1 MLSTYQ
7 YLKVSGNLLLF
18 YYYWAAY
25 KFLYCIFTTKVA
37 FPTPPVPTPV
47 NLSCAIKGAKE
58 KGEVKSFKLKKKMA
72 NQSYE
77 GGGKIRDAKDKG
89 WK

>member
-1 MLSTYQ
+1 MQVFILH
-7 YLKVSGNLLLF
+7 F
-18 YYYWAAY
+18 YY
-25 KFLYCIFTTKVA
+25 KSCISI
-37 FPTPPVPTPV
+37 TPGPNPL

-58 KGEVKSFKLKKKMA
+58 KDGVKSFKLKKKMA